1 MSLPVEQAIEAVESQ
16 QPAHLLEGGP
26 GGEAP
31 WRRLARRFRHNLPA
45 MTGLGIVLLFVFV
58 AIFASVLAPQNP
70 SQTSATLQQG
80 PSAAHWLGTD
90 SVGRDLMSRL
100 IQGTRASMQV
110 AFQVVIFSTLLA
122 LPLGLVA
129 GYFRKWSDAVIM
141 RCMDAL
147 FTFPAITLALAVAA
161 ILGPSL
167 NVASIAIAITF
178 TPGIVRLVRAQTLAV
193 REETFI
199 EASKSVGAGP
209 LRMLRKHVFPNVV
222 SPMIVQLALAFGYAI
237 GAEAGLSFL
246 GFGVQVPTASWGTM
260 LESGFASINET
271 VWPLVPPGVAIVVAI
286 LGFNLVGD
294 GMRDALG
301 RESFIVAVP
310 S

>member
-1 MSLPVEQAIEAVESQ
+1 MSMSVDQAKQEIESQ
-16 QPAHLLEGGP
+16 QPTHLAGGGTGSESP
-26 GGEAP
+26 S
-31 WRRLARRFRHNLPA
+31 RRLWRRFRHNRPA
-45 MTGLGIVLLFVFV
+45 MAGLGIVLLFVFV
-58 AIFASVLAPQNP
+58 AIFANVLAPQSP
-70 SQTSATLQQG
+70 SQTSPVLQKG
-80 PSAAHWLGTD
+80 PSGAHWLGTD
-90 SVGRDLMSRL
+90 SVGRDELSRL

-110 AFQVVIFSTLLA
+110 AFQVVILSTLLA
-122 LPLGLVA
+122 LPLGLTA
-129 GYFRKWSDAVIM
+129 GYFRKWSDAFIM
-141 RCMDAL
+141 RFMDAV

-209 LRMLRKHVFPNVV
+209 SRMVRKHIFPNVI

-246 GFGVQVPTASWGTM
+246 GFGVQPPTSSWGTM
-260 LESGFASINET
+260 LESGFASINQT

-294 GMRDALG
+294 GLRDALG
-301 RESFIVAVP
+301 RESFIVAAP

>member
-1 MSLPVEQAIEAVESQ
+1 MSMPIEQAMEAVEGQ
-16 QPAHLLEGGP
+16 QAAHLLEGGP

-45 MTGLGIVLLFVFV
+45 MAGLGIVLLFVFV
-58 AIFASVLAPQNP
+58 AIFASVLAPQSP
-70 SQTSATLQQG
+70 SQTSAALQQG

-90 SVGRDLMSRL
+90 SVGRDLTSRL

-110 AFQVVIFSTLLA
+110 AFQVVILSTLLA